1 MIKSISLIQNKEP
14 AKFQRYFAAA
24 KFIEILG
31 SGKRL
36 INIDESIVKFTDH
49 RKGGWVPNFQQNKI
63 TNTKRLHDVN
73 IVASLCSTGEVWYT
87 INCGKNN
94 S

>member
-1 MIKSISLIQNKEP
+1 MRTRLNARYRLIKPIEPIQNKDP
-14 AKFQRYFAAA
+14 AKFQRQFAAA

-49 RKGGWVPNFQQNKI
+49 RKRGWVP
-63 TNTKRLHDVN
+63 H
-73 IVASLCSTGEVWYT
+73 S
-87 INCGKNN
+87 
-94 S
+94 